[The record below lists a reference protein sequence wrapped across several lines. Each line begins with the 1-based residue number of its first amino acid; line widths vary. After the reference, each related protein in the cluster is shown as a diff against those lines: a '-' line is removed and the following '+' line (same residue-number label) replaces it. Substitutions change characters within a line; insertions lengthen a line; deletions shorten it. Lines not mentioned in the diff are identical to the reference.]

1 MRRMKDARHIRKE
14 IALWVIRLNCD
25 NPTERAQVQQEFQ
38 AWQRNHPQYLPYFEE
53 FRDFDLEMQN
63 LSRQQNLHGET
74 VEQTFQA
81 IEHEQQKVIS
91 LFNQAVFSLMAISC
105 LGYLSFTYIPFSY
118 YFADYK
124 TATSEVKNIVL
135 DDGSMLTLAPK
146 SAIKV
151 DYTTGQRR
159 IELIQGD
166 IYVDVAKNPAR
177 PFIVH
182 TKQADYQALGTSFI
196 VNQYTDTSALNM
208 LHSRVQARANLT
220 TQAKP
225 LIVSEGQRIQ
235 VDAHGLGKIEV
246 FDTQMFKTSWQMQQI
261 QANELALPDLL
272 NRLNAY
278 HSGYM
283 IFNEKELSQI
293 KVTGIINPQQDL
305 LGTLQL
311 IQLQYPQLEFFQIG
325 NYVTYVKMKAS

>member
-1 MRRMKDARHIRKE
+1 MKDARHIRKE

-38 AWQRNHPQYLPYFEE
+38 AWQKNHPQYLPYFEE

-74 VEQTFQA
+74 IEQTFQA

-182 TKQADYQALGTSFI
+182 TKQADYQALGTRFI

-220 TQAKP
+220 AQAKP

>member
-38 AWQRNHPQYLPYFEE
+38 AWQKNHPQYLPYFEE

-151 DYTTGQRR
+151 DYTAGQRR

-182 TKQADYQALGTSFI
+182 TKQADYQALGTRFI

-220 TQAKP
+220 AQAKP

>member
-1 MRRMKDARHIRKE
+1 MKDARHIRKE

-151 DYTTGQRR
+151 DYTAGQRR

-182 TKQADYQALGTSFI
+182 TKQADYQALGTRFI

-220 TQAKP
+220 AQAKP

>member
-135 DDGSMLTLAPK
+135 DDGSMLSLAPK

-166 IYVDVAKNPAR
+166 IYIDVAKNPAR

-182 TKQADYQALGTSFI
+182 TKQADYQALGTRFI

-220 TQAKP
+220 AQAKP

>member
-1 MRRMKDARHIRKE
+1 MKDARHIRKE

-25 NPTERAQVQQEFQ
+25 NPAERAQVQQEFQ

-151 DYTTGQRR
+151 DYTAGQRR

-182 TKQADYQALGTSFI
+182 TKQADYQALGTRFI

>member
-38 AWQRNHPQYLPYFEE
+38 AWQKNHPQYLPYFEE

-177 PFIVH
+177 PFIIH
-182 TKQADYQALGTSFI
+182 TKQADYQALGTRFI

-220 TQAKP
+220 AQAKP

>member
-38 AWQRNHPQYLPYFEE
+38 AWQKNHPQYLPYFEE

-135 DDGSMLTLAPK
+135 DDGSMLSLAPK

-182 TKQADYQALGTSFI
+182 TKQADYQALGTRFI

-220 TQAKP
+220 AQAKP

>member
-1 MRRMKDARHIRKE
+1 MKDARHIRKE

-135 DDGSMLTLAPK
+135 DDGSMLTLSPK

-151 DYTTGQRR
+151 DYTAGQRR

-182 TKQADYQALGTSFI
+182 TKQADYQALGTRFI

>member
-1 MRRMKDARHIRKE
+1 MRTMNDARHIRKE

-25 NPTERAQVQQEFQ
+25 NPIERAQIQQEFQ
-38 AWQRNHPQYLPYFEE
+38 AWQKNHPQYLPYFEE
-53 FRDFDLEMQN
+53 FRDFDLEMQS
-63 LSRQQNLHGET
+63 LSHQQNLHGET
-74 VEQTFQA
+74 IVQTFQA
-81 IEHEQQKVIS
+81 IEHEQQKVLS
-91 LFNQAVFSLMAISC
+91 LFNQTVFSFMALSC
-105 LGYLSFTYIPFSY
+105 LGYLSFTYIPFAY

-124 TATSEVKNIVL
+124 TATIEVKNVVL
-135 DDGSMLTLAPK
+135 EDGSMLTLAPK

-166 IYVDVAKNPAR
+166 IYVDVAKNPTR

-182 TKQADYQALGTSFI
+182 TKQADYQALGTRFI
-196 VNQYTDTSALNM
+196 INQYTDTSALNM
-208 LHSRVQARANLT
+208 LHSRVQASANLT
-220 TQAKP
+220 AQTKP

-235 VDAHGLGKIEV
+235 VDAHGLGKIEA
-246 FDTQMFKTSWQMQQI
+246 FDAQMLKTSWHMQQI

-278 HSGYM
+278 HTGYM
-283 IFNEKELSQI
+283 IFNEKELRQI

-305 LGTLQL
+305 VGTLQL

-325 NYVTYVKMKAS
+325 NYVTYVKIKAS

>member
-1 MRRMKDARHIRKE
+1 MKDARHIRKE

-182 TKQADYQALGTSFI
+182 TKQADYQALGTRFI

-220 TQAKP
+220 AQAKP

>member
-38 AWQRNHPQYLPYFEE
+38 AWQKNHPQYLPYFEE

-182 TKQADYQALGTSFI
+182 TKQADYQALGTRFI

-208 LHSRVQARANLT
+208 LHSRVQARTNLT
-220 TQAKP
+220 AQAKP

>member
-1 MRRMKDARHIRKE
+1 MKDARHIRKE

-135 DDGSMLTLAPK
+135 DDGSMLSLAPK

-166 IYVDVAKNPAR
+166 IYIDVAKNPAR

-182 TKQADYQALGTSFI
+182 TKQADYQALGTRFI

-220 TQAKP
+220 AQAKP

>member
-38 AWQRNHPQYLPYFEE
+38 AWQKNHPQYLPYFEE

-182 TKQADYQALGTSFI
+182 TKQADYQALGTRFI

-220 TQAKP
+220 AQAKP

>member
-25 NPTERAQVQQEFQ
+25 NPAERAQVQQEFQ

-151 DYTTGQRR
+151 DYTAGQRR

-182 TKQADYQALGTSFI
+182 TKQADYQALGTRFI

>member
-1 MRRMKDARHIRKE
+1 MYR
-14 IALWVIRLNCD
+14 
-25 NPTERAQVQQEFQ
+25 
-38 AWQRNHPQYLPYFEE
+38 
-53 FRDFDLEMQN
+53 
-63 LSRQQNLHGET
+63 G
-74 VEQTFQA
+74 
-81 IEHEQQKVIS
+81 
-91 LFNQAVFSLMAISC
+91 
-105 LGYLSFTYIPFSY
+105 FTYIPFSY

-182 TKQADYQALGTSFI
+182 TKQADYQALGTRFI

-220 TQAKP
+220 AQAKP

>member
-1 MRRMKDARHIRKE
+1 MKDARHIRKE

>member
-135 DDGSMLTLAPK
+135 DDGSMLSLAPK

-182 TKQADYQALGTSFI
+182 TKQADYQALGTRFI

-220 TQAKP
+220 AQAKP

>member
-1 MRRMKDARHIRKE
+1 MYR
-14 IALWVIRLNCD
+14 
-25 NPTERAQVQQEFQ
+25 
-38 AWQRNHPQYLPYFEE
+38 
-53 FRDFDLEMQN
+53 
-63 LSRQQNLHGET
+63 G
-74 VEQTFQA
+74 
-81 IEHEQQKVIS
+81 
-91 LFNQAVFSLMAISC
+91 
-105 LGYLSFTYIPFSY
+105 FTYIPFSY

-182 TKQADYQALGTSFI
+182 TKQADYQALGTRFI

>member
-1 MRRMKDARHIRKE
+1 MKDARHIRKE

-151 DYTTGQRR
+151 DYTAGQRR

-182 TKQADYQALGTSFI
+182 TKQADYQALGTRFI

>member
-1 MRRMKDARHIRKE
+1 MKDARHIRKE

-166 IYVDVAKNPAR
+166 IYIDVAKNPAR

-182 TKQADYQALGTSFI
+182 TKQADYQALGTRFI

-220 TQAKP
+220 AQAKP

>member
-182 TKQADYQALGTSFI
+182 TKQADYQALGTRFI

-220 TQAKP
+220 AQAKP

>member
-1 MRRMKDARHIRKE
+1 MKDARHIRKE

-38 AWQRNHPQYLPYFEE
+38 AWQKNHPQYLPYFEE

-182 TKQADYQALGTSFI
+182 TKQADYQALGTRFI

-220 TQAKP
+220 AQAKP

>member
-1 MRRMKDARHIRKE
+1 MRTMNDARHIRKE

-25 NPTERAQVQQEFQ
+25 NPAERAQVQQEFQ
-38 AWQRNHPQYLPYFEE
+38 AWQKNHPQYLPYFEE
-53 FRDFDLEMQN
+53 FRDFDLEMQS
-63 LSRQQNLHGET
+63 LSNQQNLHGET

-81 IEHEQQKVIS
+81 IEHEQQKVLS
-91 LFNQAVFSLMAISC
+91 LFNQTFFLFMAVSC
-105 LGYLSFTYIPFSY
+105 LGYLSFTYIPFAY

-135 DDGSMLTLAPK
+135 EDGSMLSLSPK

-151 DYTTGQRR
+151 DYTAEQRR

-166 IYVDVAKNPAR
+166 IYVDVAKNPTR

-182 TKQADYQALGTSFI
+182 TKQADYQALGTLFI
-196 VNQYTDTSALNM
+196 INQYNETSTLSM
-208 LHSRVQARANLT
+208 LHSRVRSSANLT
-220 TQAKP
+220 DQAKP

-235 VDAHGLGKIEV
+235 VDASGLGKIET
-246 FDTQMFKTSWQMQQI
+246 FDAQMLKTSWHMQQI

-278 HSGYM
+278 QTGYM

-293 KVTGIINPQQDL
+293 KITGIINPQQDL
-305 LGTLQL
+305 VGTLQL
-311 IQLQYPQLEFFQIG
+311 IQLQYPQIDFFQIG
-325 NYVTYVKMKAS
+325 NYVTYVKIRAS

>member
-1 MRRMKDARHIRKE
+1 M
-14 IALWVIRLNCD
+14 IRLNRD

-182 TKQADYQALGTSFI
+182 TKQADYQALGTRFI

>member
-1 MRRMKDARHIRKE
+1 MKDARHIRKE

-182 TKQADYQALGTSFI
+182 TKQADYQALGTRFI

-220 TQAKP
+220 AQAKP

-261 QANELALPDLL
+261 QANQLALPDLL

>member
-1 MRRMKDARHIRKE
+1 MNDARHIRKE

-25 NPTERAQVQQEFQ
+25 NPIERAQVQQEFQ
-38 AWQRNHPQYLPYFEE
+38 AWQKNHPQYLPYFEE
-53 FRDFDLEMQN
+53 FRDFDLEMQ
-63 LSRQQNLHGET
+63 RVAGGEKVDGET

-81 IEHEQQKVIS
+81 IEHEQQKVLS
-91 LFNQAVFSLMAISC
+91 LFNQTVFSFMAISC
-105 LGYLSFTYIPFSY
+105 LGYLSFTYIPFAY

-135 DDGSMLTLAPK
+135 EDGSMLTLAPK

-166 IYVDVAKNPAR
+166 IYVDVAKNPTR

-182 TKQADYQALGTSFI
+182 TKQADYQALGTRFI
-196 VNQYTDTSALNM
+196 INQYTDTSTLSM
-208 LHSRVQARANLT
+208 LHSHVRASTNLAAHPQVQN
-220 TQAKP
+220 
-225 LIVSEGQRIQ
+225 ISEGQRIQ
-235 VDAHGLGKIEV
+235 VDANGLGKIEV
-246 FDTQMFKTSWQMQQI
+246 FDAKMLKTSWHMQQI

-278 HSGYM
+278 HTGYM

-293 KVTGIINPQQDL
+293 KITGIINPQQDL
-305 LGTLQL
+305 VGTLQL

-325 NYVTYVKMKAS
+325 NYVTYVKIRDS

>member
-38 AWQRNHPQYLPYFEE
+38 AWQKNHPQYLPYFEE

-74 VEQTFQA
+74 IEQTFQA

-182 TKQADYQALGTSFI
+182 TKQADYQALGTRFI

-220 TQAKP
+220 AQAKP

>member
-38 AWQRNHPQYLPYFEE
+38 AWQKNHPQYLPYFEE

-182 TKQADYQALGTSFI
+182 TKQADYQALGTRFI

-220 TQAKP
+220 AQTKP

>member
-1 MRRMKDARHIRKE
+1 MKDARHIRKE

-182 TKQADYQALGTSFI
+182 TKQADYQALGTRFI

-220 TQAKP
+220 AQAKP

-311 IQLQYPQLEFFQIG
+311 IQLQYPQLEFIQIG

>member
-182 TKQADYQALGTSFI
+182 TKQADYQALGTRFI

-220 TQAKP
+220 AQAKP

-261 QANELALPDLL
+261 QANQLALPDLL

>member
-118 YFADYK
+118 YFANYK

-151 DYTTGQRR
+151 DYTAGQRR

-182 TKQADYQALGTSFI
+182 TKQADYQALGTRFI

>member
-151 DYTTGQRR
+151 DYTAGQRR

-182 TKQADYQALGTSFI
+182 TKQADYQALGTRFI

-220 TQAKP
+220 AQAKP

-261 QANELALPDLL
+261 QANQLALPDLL

>member
-38 AWQRNHPQYLPYFEE
+38 AWQKNHPQYLPYFEE

-182 TKQADYQALGTSFI
+182 TKQADYQALGTRFI

-220 TQAKP
+220 AQAKP

-246 FDTQMFKTSWQMQQI
+246 FDLCTRQI
-261 QANELALPDLL
+261 
-272 NRLNAY
+272 
-278 HSGYM
+278 S
-283 IFNEKELSQI
+283 
-293 KVTGIINPQQDL
+293 
-305 LGTLQL
+305 
-311 IQLQYPQLEFFQIG
+311 
-325 NYVTYVKMKAS
+325 